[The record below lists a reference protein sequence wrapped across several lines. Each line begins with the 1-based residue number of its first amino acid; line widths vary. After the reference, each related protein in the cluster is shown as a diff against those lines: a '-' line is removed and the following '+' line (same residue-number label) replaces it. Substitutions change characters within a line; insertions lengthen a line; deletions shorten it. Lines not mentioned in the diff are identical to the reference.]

1 MILTYFDLYGK
12 AEACRMALSHGKIEF
27 EDNRV
32 TGASWAEF
40 KASGKCANGQVP
52 VLEVEGKFLNQSE
65 AILRFIGRRSGAYPI
80 SDEFTCHFIDSV
92 INTCEDLSTRG
103 PKTAEGKPLYM
114 KMFGPDPVSAEDVA
128 SMVESRKVYHAK
140 MSGLLKDKKFFGG
153 EKPSTADFWVCASI
167 YSWERN
173 TKGKES
179 QAHVYAAH
187 KAALE
192 EDSILNAWAD
202 RMGEELKDYLANRG
216 AGSL

>member
-1 MILTYFDLYGK
+1 MG
-12 AEACRMALSHGKIEF
+12 
-27 EDNRV
+27 
-32 TGASWAEF
+32 
-40 KASGKCANGQVP
+40 P

-80 SDEFTCHFIDSV
+80 SDEFTCHSIDSV

-153 EKPSTADFWVCASI
+153 EKPSTADFWVAPVFI
-167 YSWERN
+167 L
-173 TKGKES
+173 GKETLKERS
-179 QAHVYAAH
+179 PKPMCMLLIKRPWRKTLSSMPGLTVWVRN
-187 KAALE
+187 
-192 EDSILNAWAD
+192 SRIIL
-202 RMGEELKDYLANRG
+202 RIEELDRFD
-216 AGSL
+216 SLFI